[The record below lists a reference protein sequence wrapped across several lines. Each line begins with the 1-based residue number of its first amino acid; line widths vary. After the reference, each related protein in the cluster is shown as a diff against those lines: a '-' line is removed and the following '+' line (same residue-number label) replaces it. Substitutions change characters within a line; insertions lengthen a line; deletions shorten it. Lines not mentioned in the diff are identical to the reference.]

1 MKTTIGKFD
10 PATGTVNVTFR
21 HGNVTHR
28 RTVNACTLP
37 DGTYDAASTKARVAE
52 VAQGVE
58 KKIDQGLITMPAPAP
73 APAPASAPEPAPE
86 PEGPSEPA

>member
-28 RTVNACTLP
+28 RPVNACTLP
-37 DGTYDAASTKARVAE
+37 DGSYDAVGTRARVAE

-73 APAPASAPEPAPE
+73 ATTPAPAAE
-86 PEGPSEPA
+86 PETPSEPA